1 MNKLM
6 VSFQR
11 QGGNTDEDINFFWSC
26 SKNYSWQPHED
37 CNGRFVSLGSNFDLS
52 LHQDTIEKLTSR
64 AFD

>member
-26 SKNYSWQPHED
+26 SKNYSWQLHEGH
-37 CNGRFVSLGSNFDLS
+37 NVRFTGLGSKIAPKPPPRY
-52 LHQDTIEKLTSR
+52 H
-64 AFD
+64 